1 MPFLTHDMTLENYR
15 RFVQRVAASELAWV
29 IRVASGFAFA
39 ESHDGTDDTPATPV
53 LLFWSDRAYAVRH
66 AKEDWS
72 AYAPKS
78 IPLAEFLA
86 RWLPGMD
93 KDRALVG
100 PNWDAHLCGLE
111 VEPLEV
117 AANLGET

>member
-1 MPFLTHDMTLENYR
+1 MLQNQAICQENYE
-15 RFVQRVAASELAWV
+15 RFLERVKK
-29 IRVASGFAFA
+29 SGEVWGLHSTNGWAHCPSNGH
-39 ESHDGTDDTPATPV
+39 EGRDV
-53 LLFWSDRAYAVRH
+53 LVFWSDRAYAVRH

-72 AYAPKS
+72 AYAPES
-78 IPLAEFLA
+78 IPLAAFLA

-100 PNWDAHLCGLE
+100 PNWDAHLCGFE

-117 AANLGET
+117 AAKLGET